1 MQAGKESFGNADLI
15 VRYLRG
21 ALSATEQAQLNAWLE
36 SDIRNRE
43 LLAGLENE
51 DKLESD
57 LDFLSSVDKRAA
69 WENVSDRINSQVS
82 GRRLWLVLGKWKYAA
97 AILLLGLVSYLA
109 FDKPYSGNR
118 SLIAPTKSVTL
129 KNDVLPGRDK
139 ALLTLADGTVVELE
153 DIADGT
159 VREENGIRVSK
170 VGGKVMYEMI
180 RSAEMAVNTYNTIHT
195 PAGGQ
200 YHIVLEDGSKVWLN
214 SESSLRFPTA
224 FSNERRV
231 DLTGEGYFEI
241 AKNVKKPFVVNA
253 GKTHVEVLGTHFN
266 VMAYANEGLSKT
278 TLLEGSVKVSNGISS
293 KRISPGQQAVVGE
306 HINIQTTDTEGA
318 VAWKNGFFQFEND
331 NLRNILRQ
339 LKRWYGVE
347 VENEQQLPAKH
358 FTGFISRNTPLSQV
372 LKMLEMSGELKF
384 KIQGKKISIQK
395 TQ

>member
-224 FSNERRV
+224 FSHERRV
-231 DLTGEGYFEI
+231 ELTGEGYFEI

-266 VMAYANEGLSKT
+266 VMAYANEGFSKT